1 MEFAIT
7 FKPDMT
13 PQRIVSLTKQAEAAG
28 FAYGWMFDS
37 HVLWQEPFPLMTLMA
52 ANTERMRIGPC
63 VTNPAVRAWS
73 VAASLFATRNGA
85 VMLYDGKTTVTRPG
99 QVLLGAAAR

>member
-28 FAYGWMFDS
+28 FDYGWMFDS

-52 ANTERMRIGPC
+52 ANTQKMRIGPC
-63 VTNPAVRAWS
+63 VTNPAVP
-73 VAASLFATRNGA
+73 TEETIGGN
-85 VMLYDGKTTVTRPG
+85 PI
-99 QVLLGAAAR
+99 